1 MKLHRY
7 VLISCSPLRRKITLG
22 NRRFI
27 RRPGAAGK
35 SVESSAEPPAVALAK
50 SKPYSVAKEMVC
62 TVCARELDLGRL
74 DSFKN
79 LYEDTTTRGGKSL
92 YEVFRAIVREEVHP
106 TFYGSRI
113 CNKCARAIDDIEDL
127 YRSYRRAADEFIDTF
142 ILGQRVLDA
151 DACGLT
157 STAVPEATTEA
168 DVVSAEASSSD
179 HDVLS
184 FLDASRCVVKI
195 VDVANNASFNALS
208 IGHDFQVP
216 VEKTYRGSVVAS
228 ADQLEA
234 TAAAN
239 DEAASPANVNGTE
252 GGAGAEESA
261 EEGYQTDVLTY
272 DTNTGVIE
280 KAPPSAS
287 AELLPP
293 QVEVGLPQIYMTA
306 DEFEAAR
313 KSFRRNTVRMCRE
326 DFVGAGWRLLLG
338 RRIREQYVIS
348 GAVSEEYERQ
358 IPDVERAHFT
368 CSDCSASFRHFNM
381 LANHVQGRRGLNE
394 GNSELLE
401 SRNLQVMKTSHN

>member
-1 MKLHRY
+1 MEMWF
-7 VLISCSPLRRKITLG
+7 VISCSPLRRKITLG
-22 NRRFI
+22 NRRLI

-35 SVESSAEPPAVALAK
+35 SVESSTEPPAVALAK

-62 TVCARELDLGRL
+62 TVCARELDLDRL

-113 CNKCARAIDDIEDL
+113 CSKCARAIDDIEDL
-127 YRSYRRAADEFIDTF
+127 YRSYRRAADDFIDTF

-151 DACGLT
+151 DACGMT
-157 STAVPEATTEA
+157 ATAVPEASTEA
-168 DVVSAEASSSD
+168 DVAVPSEISSD

-234 TAAAN
+234 
-239 DEAASPANVNGTE
+239 
-252 GGAGAEESA
+252 
-261 EEGYQTDVLTY
+261 
-272 DTNTGVIE
+272 
-280 KAPPSAS
+280 
-287 AELLPP
+287 
-293 QVEVGLPQIYMTA
+293 
-306 DEFEAAR
+306 
-313 KSFRRNTVRMCRE
+313 
-326 DFVGAGWRLLLG
+326 
-338 RRIREQYVIS
+338 
-348 GAVSEEYERQ
+348 
-358 IPDVERAHFT
+358 
-368 CSDCSASFRHFNM
+368 SD
-381 LANHVQGRRGLNE
+381 
-394 GNSELLE
+394 
-401 SRNLQVMKTSHN
+401 

>member
-1 MKLHRY
+1 MEMY
-7 VLISCSPLRRKITLG
+7 FVISCSPLRRKITLG
-22 NRRFI
+22 NRRLI

-35 SVESSAEPPAVALAK
+35 SVESNAEPPAVALAK

-62 TVCARELDLGRL
+62 TVCARELDLDRL

-113 CNKCARAIDDIEDL
+113 CSKCARAIDDIEDL
-127 YRSYRRAADEFIDTF
+127 YRSYRRAADDFIDTF

-151 DACGLT
+151 DACGMT
-157 STAVPEATTEA
+157 ATAVPEASTEA
-168 DVVSAEASSSD
+168 DVAVPAEISSD

-234 TAAAN
+234 SDEEAAA
-239 DEAASPANVNGTE
+239 APPPNVNGAE
-252 GGAGAEESA
+252 EESA

-272 DTNTGVIE
+272 DTSTGVIE

-313 KSFRRNTVRMCRE
+313 KSFRRSTVHLCRE

-358 IPDVERAHFT
+358 IPDVERARFT

-381 LANHVQGRRGLNE
+381 LANHVQGRRAG
-394 GNSELLE
+394 
-401 SRNLQVMKTSHN
+401 